1 MAFSTASISRPF
13 HPNELLVAQSDRT
26 LVRRNHTQANPPGT
40 FRSVRDLIKAIQ
52 DYIRLYNKNPQ
63 LFSGSPAPVA
73 LSRRSTNIKVFQKQE
88 TREMPPREIPRQE
101 VNALLRQ
108 RAANPGSESVRYR
121 FQFRTGQFGVEAGG
135 MSRPWWGPAH
145 PLTPSHA
152 NVLLHYEES
161 CHRYGHRIRQ
171 PSHNA
176 LGLRGGSPEIAGVG
190 DCLKPRAISQAVRIA
205 ATVASKAWR
214 ACFAA
219 CTRLE
224 ESSRR
229 PYSHHFAA
237 TQRSGSLAR
246 VFRTMDIEKDARE
259 NSTGGRIEPP

>member
-1 MAFSTASISRPF
+1 
-13 HPNELLVAQSDRT
+13 
-26 LVRRNHTQANPPGT
+26 
-40 FRSVRDLIKAIQ
+40 
-52 DYIRLYNKNPQ
+52 
-63 LFSGSPAPVA
+63 
-73 LSRRSTNIKVFQKQE
+73 
-88 TREMPPREIPRQE
+88 MPPREIPRQE

-176 LGLRGGSPEIAGVG
+176 LGRREGHRKLQALAIA
-190 DCLKPRAISQAVRIA
+190 
-205 ATVASKAWR
+205 
-214 ACFAA
+214 
-219 CTRLE
+219 
-224 ESSRR
+224 
-229 PYSHHFAA
+229 
-237 TQRSGSLAR
+237 
-246 VFRTMDIEKDARE
+246 
-259 NSTGGRIEPP
+259 